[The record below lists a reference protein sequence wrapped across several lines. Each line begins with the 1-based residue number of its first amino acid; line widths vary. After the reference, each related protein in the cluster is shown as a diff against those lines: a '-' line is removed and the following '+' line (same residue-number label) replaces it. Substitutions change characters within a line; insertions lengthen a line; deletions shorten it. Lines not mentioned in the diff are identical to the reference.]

1 MHADQTWGRAILLH
15 PGILPGD
22 VDLTDIKSRS
32 RLRTMNPELLTTL
45 KALSDA
51 SRLRIVGLL
60 AARPYAVEELAAALE
75 LSPGTV
81 VHHLKRLQAAGLAGS
96 RASHPYMVYSLR
108 IESLQSLGRQLDI
121 LEKGSEAEDVANLPG
136 PDGQPLPAFDAKVL
150 RAFIADGRLVSV
162 PAQEK
167 KREAVLRYLLERCFP
182 ERDQEW
188 PEKEVNAR
196 LALYHQDVASLR
208 RYLVDGGYL
217 ARAAGQY
224 RRPGGSTSRSAPAAR
239 AIS

>member
-1 MHADQTWGRAILLH
+1 
-15 PGILPGD
+15 
-22 VDLTDIKSRS
+22 
-32 RLRTMNPELLTTL
+32 MNPELLSAL

-60 AARPYAVEELAAALE
+60 AARPYAVEELAAALA

-81 VHHLKRLQAAGLAGS
+81 VHHLKRLQTAGLVSA
-96 RASHPYMVYSLR
+96 RPSHPYMVYSLR
-108 IESLQSLGRQLDI
+108 LDALQSVGRQLDV
-121 LEKGSEAEDVANLPG
+121 LEKGTEAEDAASLPG

-150 RAFIADGRLVSV
+150 RAFFADGRLVSI

-167 KREAVLRYLLERCFP
+167 KREVVLRYLLARCFP
-182 ERDQEW
+182 ETDQVW

-217 ARAAGQY
+217 ARAAGEY
-224 RRPGGSTSRSAPAAR
+224 RRPG
-239 AIS
+239 